1 VLTKIFR
8 KDSSRL
14 LLGQPT
20 RGSLSPLDPA
30 RPLIMLAPKN
40 TNSGPKN
47 SEPDKVLPPIL
58 NKAISAEADNL
69 DFFSEND
76 DLSPRM

>member
-1 VLTKIFR
+1 
-8 KDSSRL
+8 
-14 LLGQPT
+14 
-20 RGSLSPLDPA
+20 
-30 RPLIMLAPKN
+30 MLAPKN